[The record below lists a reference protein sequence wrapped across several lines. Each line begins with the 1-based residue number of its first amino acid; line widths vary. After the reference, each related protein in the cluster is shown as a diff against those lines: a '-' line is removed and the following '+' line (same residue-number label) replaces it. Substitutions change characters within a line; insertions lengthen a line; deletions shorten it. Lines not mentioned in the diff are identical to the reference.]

1 MDINLMNFDISI
13 GRQKPETIRH
23 QENACPFCD
32 RSQLTGILATEGDM
46 IFLRNKYNVIEGADQ
61 FVLIEG
67 RACHSDM
74 PDYTKEHMHAL
85 IRFGLR
91 MWQELRDSGRY
102 EAVLFFKNYG
112 PFSGGTIRHPHMQLV
127 GLLHVRRE
135 LLCLPEEFGGPV
147 IAERDGV
154 TLNVS
159 AVPRVGFWEFNVVPE
174 TLTGKVIDTLAD
186 FIQLTVDYLSRHFFT
201 STNSYNIFFYEFDGR
216 IAVKLL
222 PRFAT
227 PPIYVGY
234 GIRFRPSSL
243 TSVINEMQKLYFAK
257 E

>member
-1 MDINLMNFDISI
+1 MDINLMGFDMSI

-32 RSQLTGILATEGDM
+32 RSQLTDILATEGDM

-67 RACHSDM
+67 SACHSDI

-85 IRFGLR
+85 IRFGLS
-91 MWQELRDSGRY
+91 MWQDLLTSGRY

-112 PFSGGTIRHPHMQLV
+112 PFSGGTIRHPHMQLI
-127 GLLHVRRE
+127 GLPHVKRE
-135 LLCLPEEFGGPV
+135 LLCQPEEFEGPA
-147 IAERDGV
+147 IARRHGV

-159 AVPRVGFWEFNVVPE
+159 TVPRIGFWEFNIVPE
-174 TLTGKVIDTLAD
+174 SLTDEAIATLAD
-186 FIQLTVDYLSRHFFT
+186 FIQLTVDYLMHRFAAQT
-201 STNSYNIFFYEFDGR
+201 RSYNIFFYENDGR
-216 IAVKLL
+216 IAVKIL

-234 GIRFRPSSL
+234 GIHFRPSSL
-243 TSVINEMQKLYFAK
+243 TSVIDEMQKLYFAK